1 VIACPGR
8 LPGGVE
14 RPLRPGLAEHVV
26 QPNPEHLDLVREP
39 VDGYVGSI

>member
-1 VIACPGR
+1 
-8 LPGGVE
+8 
-14 RPLRPGLAEHVV
+14 LAEHVV